1 MTHHNANDDQEVER
15 PTHFKDVFGTSKD
28 SCPAGSISAAD
39 NGLNTANVDVSESR
53 RPSVVMP
60 ALDAASV
67 VRRSRK
73 ATSTSSA
80 SGPVA
85 SATAGAT
92 VSASPSASTL
102 TPIRTKIS
110 KISKITKISSSKVS
124 SNKIPANVSGPIS
137 FASAFGA
144 YPAGRVCK
152 IRDAPTSRR
161 RHCRSRSLPNI
172 WLSLSEFSSVAAS
185 SPTSSAAS
193 AAVSSSIETG
203 ASLARRHQHH
213 RHHRASSRRSRRRA
227 FAQKVGAL
235 DGQSSS
241 ASESALALAAA
252 ASPGAASKGTP
263 IAQGGAA
270 LSPVQLQ
277 QAQRQ
282 LLMPPVNLQSMHE
295 IDLHEVLKN
304 PQLRHDILFDPQ
316 LQFRPNLDGER
327 GRRKKLQA
335 DNYWRFI
342 KREIRALLAG
352 SYRLRYSARNLEN
365 SPIGV
370 MFQALKSIL
379 LSLVSVKDQST
390 VESALDIRILM
401 QQLAGQCFDF
411 LAFADWIAGALKMH
425 CAPMRDAW
433 VDKMKRIFHGAVSA
447 TAASAA
453 AAAAAASSASSAP
466 SVDGLV
472 EGLRMLFS
480 ILEAMKLDVA
490 NHQIRILRPLLCS
503 TAVSFEREYFMNA
516 MKKGRFSL
524 MMALLWLRRN
534 SILSE
539 SRDTRH
545 VLNYAVVHLLSC
557 SHMCTEFP
565 NTLGFDHPRLV
576 VLRADIRHLVCTKV
590 CEILYKQMVRENC
603 PDKLA
608 EMCCEAELVA
618 LKKEILSLIVDEK
631 GNSKWTRNL
640 HSLAVHLVSRVCG
653 QLDSKKIDFC
663 FNWLLTQTQPSSAVY
678 TLLEKKVMGRVLEAL
693 DQNSLGQVQGDHMV
707 DEELKNVVERLAQLI
722 NLNYS
727 VFGDFYAGY
736 LK

>member
-15 PTHFKDVFGTSKD
+15 PTHFKDVFGTTKD
-28 SCPAGSISAAD
+28 SCPAGSMSAAD

-60 ALDAASV
+60 PIDAGVVRRTRKTPGAGAPGAGSGAQVSARAGSSVDAAS
-67 VRRSRK
+67 
-73 ATSTSSA
+73 A
-80 SGPVA
+80 
-85 SATAGAT
+85 
-92 VSASPSASTL
+92 ASTL
-102 TPIRTKIS
+102 TPIRSKIS
-110 KISKITKISSSKVS
+110 KISSSKIGAG
-124 SNKIPANVSGPIS
+124 KIPSSVSGAIQ
-137 FASAFGA
+137 FASPFGA

-152 IRDAPTSRR
+152 IRGASLVSRR
-161 RHCRSRSLPNI
+161 RHYRSRSLPNI
-172 WLSLSEFSSVAAS
+172 WLSLSEFS
-185 SPTSSAAS
+185 AAS
-193 AAVSSSIETG
+193 ATAPACAPSVVAADTG
-203 ASLARRHQHH
+203 ASLAHCHHHH
-213 RHHRASSRRSRRRA
+213 RRHRASSRRSRRMAAHTAYQKPESLDGRRA
-227 FAQKVGAL
+227 PAL
-235 DGQSSS
+235 DGASPAATAS
-241 ASESALALAAA
+241 ATATAAGTAAA
-252 ASPGAASKGTP
+252 ASPCFAP
-263 IAQGGAA
+263 
-270 LSPVQLQ
+270 LSPAQVQ

-335 DNYWRFI
+335 ENYWRFI

-352 SYRLRYSARNLEN
+352 SYRLRYSSRNLEN

-379 LSLVSVKDQST
+379 LSLVSAKDQAT
-390 VESALDIRILM
+390 VESALDIKILM

-411 LAFADWIAGALKMH
+411 LVFADWIAGALKMH

-433 VDKMKRIFHGAVSA
+433 VDKMKRTFHGAVSA
-447 TAASAA
+447 L
-453 AAAAAASSASSAP
+453 SAP
-466 SVDGLV
+466 SAGAPGADVDGLV
-472 EGLRMLFS
+472 DGLRMLFS

-524 MMALLWLRRN
+524 MMALLWFRRN
-534 SILSE
+534 SIMCH
-539 SRDTRH
+539 SRDTKH
-545 VLNYAVVHLLSC
+545 VLDYAVVHLLSC

-603 PDKLA
+603 PGKIA
-608 EMCCEAELVA
+608 EKCSEAELVA

-640 HSLAVHLVSRVCG
+640 HSLAVHFVSRVCG
-653 QLDSKKIDFC
+653 DLDSKKIDFC
-663 FNWLLTQTQPSSAVY
+663 FNWLLTQTQPSSTVY
-678 TLLEKKVMGRVLEAL
+678 KLLEQKIMIRILDAL
-693 DQNSLGQVQGDHMV
+693 DQNSVVQVQGDCMV
-707 DEELKNVVERLAQLI
+707 DEELKNVVERLTQLI

>member
-1 MTHHNANDDQEVER
+1 
-15 PTHFKDVFGTSKD
+15 
-28 SCPAGSISAAD
+28 
-39 NGLNTANVDVSESR
+39 
-53 RPSVVMP
+53 
-60 ALDAASV
+60 
-67 VRRSRK
+67 
-73 ATSTSSA
+73 
-80 SGPVA
+80 
-85 SATAGAT
+85 
-92 VSASPSASTL
+92 
-102 TPIRTKIS
+102 
-110 KISKITKISSSKVS
+110 
-124 SNKIPANVSGPIS
+124 
-137 FASAFGA
+137 
-144 YPAGRVCK
+144 
-152 IRDAPTSRR
+152 
-161 RHCRSRSLPNI
+161 
-172 WLSLSEFSSVAAS
+172 
-185 SPTSSAAS
+185 
-193 AAVSSSIETG
+193 
-203 ASLARRHQHH
+203 
-213 RHHRASSRRSRRRA
+213 
-227 FAQKVGAL
+227 
-235 DGQSSS
+235 
-241 ASESALALAAA
+241 
-252 ASPGAASKGTP
+252 
-263 IAQGGAA
+263 
-270 LSPVQLQ
+270 
-277 QAQRQ
+277 
-282 LLMPPVNLQSMHE
+282 MHE

-335 DNYWRFI
+335 ENYWRFI

-352 SYRLRYSARNLEN
+352 SYRLRYSSRNLEN
-365 SPIGV
+365 SRIGV

-379 LSLVSVKDQST
+379 LSLVSAKDQAT
-390 VESALDIRILM
+390 VESALDIKILM

-433 VDKMKRIFHGAVSA
+433 VDKMKRTFHGAVSA
-447 TAASAA
+447 PSAPSA
-453 AAAAAASSASSAP
+453 GASSAP
-466 SVDGLV
+466 GADVDGLV
-472 EGLRMLFS
+472 DGLRMLFS

-524 MMALLWLRRN
+524 MMALLWFRRN
-534 SILSE
+534 SIVCR
-539 SRDTRH
+539 SRDTKH
-545 VLNYAVVHLLSC
+545 VLDYAVVHLLSC

-603 PDKLA
+603 PGKFA
-608 EMCCEAELVA
+608 EMCSEAELVA

-653 QLDSKKIDFC
+653 DLDSKKIDFC

-678 TLLEKKVMGRVLEAL
+678 KLLEQKIMGRILDAL
-693 DQNSLGQVQGDHMV
+693 DQNSVVQVQGDCMV